1 MGEKEK
7 QSSLAVRWLE
17 PGEVSA
23 RWDPASARLT
33 VTISGEEELGDAR
46 AALAFPVSH
55 PGEFIDLCNDKN
67 ESAGMLRS
75 LKGLEG
81 ETRKALEAALE
92 VRYLI
97 PRVERVLDLQEA
109 SPFVLRWQVATDR
122 GERVFTTESPREAV
136 RYQSADRIRVTDLA
150 GNHYDFPT
158 LKGLDAAS
166 RAILEAYL

>member
-1 MGEKEK
+1 VGTDEKK
-7 QSSLAVRWLE
+7 SSLAVRWLE
-17 PGEVSA
+17 PIEVSA
-23 RWDPASARLT
+23 RWDPQAARLT
-33 VTISGEEELGDAR
+33 VTVSGEEEITDAR

-55 PGEFIDLCNDKN
+55 PGEFVDLCNAKN

-75 LKGLEG
+75 LKGLDDA
-81 ETRKALEAALE
+81 TRQALEAALE

-97 PRVERVLDLQEA
+97 PRVERVIDLRDT
-109 SPFVLRWQVATDR
+109 SPFVLRWRVETDR
-122 GERVFTTESPREAV
+122 GERTFTTESPREAV
-136 RYQSADRIRVTDLA
+136 KYQSADRIRVTDLA